1 MQKIKVLI
9 VEDEFI
15 IASHIEEV
23 LLSAGYEVVEIVSKG
38 ELVPGV
44 VAGKNPDLIL
54 MDINLAGQLDGIET
68 AKIIRQT
75 TATPVIF
82 LTSNVDKAS
91 FDKSK
96 DALPHAFL
104 TKPFKE
110 DDLLRNIELISNRI
124 SFEIEGVSGLNPAS
138 ETDELNYND
147 HIFVRDKDRMVRLSL
162 ADILYVEAERNYCK
176 LKTKEKDF
184 LLSVPL
190 KTFEKRAASEC
201 FMRIHRSY
209 LANISQI
216 EGFDENYLFFGEIHL
231 PMSRSYKA
239 QVMAKLKVV

>member
-1 MQKIKVLI
+1 METIKILI

-15 IASHIEEV
+15 IASHIEQV
-23 LLSAGYEVVEIVSKG
+23 LISGGYTVIDIVAKG
-38 ELVPGV
+38 ESVLGI
-44 VAGKNPDLIL
+44 VAEKKPDLIL

-75 TATPVIF
+75 TSTPVIF
-82 LTSNVDKAS
+82 LTSNIDKAS

-110 DDLLRNIELISNRI
+110 EDLLRNIELISNRLT
-124 SFEIEGVSGLNPAS
+124 FELESNPLEKS
-138 ETDELNYND
+138 DSNLNYQSS
-147 HIFVRDKDRMVRLSL
+147 IFVRDKNRMVRLPL

-176 LKTKEKDF
+176 LKTKQKDF

-190 KTFEKRAASEC
+190 KTFEERAASDC

-216 EGFDENYLFFGEIHL
+216 DGFDENYLFFGEDHI
-231 PMSRSYKA
+231 PMSKSYKSA
-239 QVMAKLKVV
+239 VLSKLNVV